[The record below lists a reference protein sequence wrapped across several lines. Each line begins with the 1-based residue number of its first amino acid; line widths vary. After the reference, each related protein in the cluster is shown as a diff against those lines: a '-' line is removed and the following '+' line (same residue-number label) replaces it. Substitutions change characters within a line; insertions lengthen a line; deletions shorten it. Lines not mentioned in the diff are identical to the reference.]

1 RQGGREAD
9 VPGRVAHPP
18 LPGGPVAAA
27 PRGGSRRRPRDPL
40 GRRGGHRCR
49 RRAANG
55 GMMLERILD
64 STRRRLPDLVAR
76 ADDIVR
82 QATEAPPP
90 PPLADALRGDRL
102 AVIGEVKRRSPSRGP
117 LDLELDPVAQ
127 ATRYA
132 VGGAAGISVL
142 TEPEFFSGSDA
153 DLAAVAVASRLPVL
167 RKDFSLEPGRARGA
181 AGGAA
186 GSSVLTEPQVL
197 PGSGAELGAVP
208 VASRLPGLRKDFTLE
223 PVEVWEAR
231 ALGASAV
238 LLIVAALDD
247 SRLRRLIEVA
257 AEAGLDALVEVHTPD
272 EAARAVDAGAAFV
285 GGNNRDLHTF
295 DVDLATAA

>member
-1 RQGGREAD
+1 
-9 VPGRVAHPP
+9 
-18 LPGGPVAAA
+18 
-27 PRGGSRRRPRDPL
+27 
-40 GRRGGHRCR
+40 
-49 RRAANG
+49 
-55 GMMLERILD
+55 MMLERILD

-76 ADDIVR
+76 ADDVVR

-167 RKDFSLEPGRARGA
+167 RKDFI
-181 AGGAA
+181 
-186 GSSVLTEPQVL
+186 
-197 PGSGAELGAVP
+197 
-208 VASRLPGLRKDFTLE
+208 LE
-223 PVEVWEAR
+223 PVQVWEAR

-285 GGNNRDLHTF
+285 GVNNRDLHTF
-295 DVDLATAA
+295 DVDLATAEKIAPLLEGVAVTVAESGIFGPDDARRMADAGYDAVLVGEALVKADDPAALLASLRVPR